1 MNILS
6 IDVGIKNCA
15 YVLLNID
22 ESNNFNIKK
31 WEIINFIEN
40 TDYKANT
47 IDFIILGK
55 ILNTEFIKHFKDME
69 KNIIILIENQIG
81 QNAIRMKGLQS
92 MISQW
97 FIINEFENIKYISS
111 SHKLNSV
118 INDMSDEDKNKIPKK
133 MSYSNKKKLSK
144 ILMANILKDN
154 RCINNWEDH
163 YSKSKKKDDLSD
175 CFLQGYYYIKKDN
188 LIKIKNNLI
197 INCYD
202 LKL

>member
-22 ESNNFNIKK
+22 ENNNFNIKK
-31 WEIINFIEN
+31 WEVINFIEN
-40 TDYKANT
+40 TEYKANT
-47 IDFIILGK
+47 VDFITLGK
-55 ILNTEFIKHFKDME
+55 ILNTEFIDHFKDME
-69 KNIIILIENQIG
+69 KDITVLIENQIG

-97 FIINEFENIKYISS
+97 FVMNEFENIKYISS

-118 INDMSDEDKNKIPKK
+118 INDMSDEDKAKIPKK

-144 ILMANILKDN
+144 ILMTNILKDN
-154 RCINNWEDH
+154 DCINNWEDH

-188 LIKIKNNLI
+188 LIQIKNNLI

>member
-22 ESNNFNIKK
+22 ENNNFNIKK
-31 WEIINFIEN
+31 WEVINFIEN
-40 TDYKANT
+40 TEYKANT
-47 IDFIILGK
+47 VDFITLGK
-55 ILNTEFIKHFKDME
+55 ILNTEFIKHFKNME
-69 KNIIILIENQIG
+69 KDITVLIENQIG

-97 FIINEFENIKYISS
+97 FIMNEFKNIKYISS

-118 INDMSDEDKNKIPKK
+118 INDMSDEDKVKIPKK

-154 RCINNWEDH
+154 DCINNWEDH
-163 YSKSKKKDDLSD
+163 FSKSKKKDDLSD

-188 LIKIKNNLI
+188 LIQIKNNLI